1 MMIDNETENM
11 CEECG
16 KEVSCETYFKEQ
28 HGFSV
33 CESCIIE
40 KFKKEEFLKEYSKG
54 NG

>member
-1 MMIDNETENM
+1 MIIDHKKENK

-16 KEVSCETYFKEQ
+16 KEDCCETYFKEQ

-40 KFKKEEFLKEYSKG
+40 KFK
-54 NG
+54 NDNM

>member
-1 MMIDNETENM
+1 MNTENENI

-16 KEVSCETYFKEQ
+16 KEGSCEPYFKEQ

-40 KFKKEEFLKEYSKG
+40 NLKNEKIQRISSR
-54 NG
+54 

>member
-1 MMIDNETENM
+1 MIIDQEKENT

-16 KEVSCETYFKEQ
+16 KEDSCEPYFKEQ

-40 KFKKEEFLKEYSKG
+40 KFKNDNIQEKI
-54 NG
+54 

>member
-1 MMIDNETENM
+1 MTKHNKENI

-16 KEVSCETYFKEQ
+16 KKNECEPYFKEQ

-40 KFKKEEFLKEYSKG
+40 KFKEWKDTK
-54 NG
+54 N